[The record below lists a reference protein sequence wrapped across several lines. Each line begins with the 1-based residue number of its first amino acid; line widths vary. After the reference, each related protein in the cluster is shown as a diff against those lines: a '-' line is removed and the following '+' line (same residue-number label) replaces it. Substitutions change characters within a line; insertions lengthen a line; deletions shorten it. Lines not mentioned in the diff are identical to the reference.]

1 MIRKRFTTII
11 LIILLTILPIVSV
24 VMMYHITL
32 CETLSQMDSGCFG
45 DTNVLYKI
53 SESATKEAL
62 AEKTEALHDRAALYA
77 EQKNEGVTVK
87 AIYFNKYYVNFPM
100 KSGRFFRK
108 SDLTV
113 GNKVA
118 VIGKNLEASCYS
130 RDDKKYILLEG
141 QEYEVVGVI
150 GYAEETIIDNY
161 VYVNMLASENVVK
174 TNLYTLDLW
183 GEKSAVEEEFYNL
196 ISVEGLEIKELAN
209 VQSYGMTVFPKIL
222 YGRWFIWLFLC
233 NILCIAVV
241 SVQWIKLQKQE
252 IGIRRLVGESVIGVV
267 CRMTAKYLSYVG
279 ISVIISV
286 VVCVAKFSGYLRS
299 LSVGYA
305 ITLPVMLVIL
315 IVNVIGTAKTPLV
328 EAIK

>member
-1 MIRKRFTTII
+1 MIRKRVTTLI
-11 LIILLTILPIVSV
+11 LIILLTVLPIVSV

-45 DTNVLYKI
+45 DKNVLYKI
-53 SESATKEAL
+53 SESATGEVL
-62 AEKTEALHDRAALYA
+62 AEKIDALHDRAALYA

-87 AIYFNKYYVNFPM
+87 AVYFNKYYVNFPM

-108 SDLTV
+108 SDLTA
-113 GNKVA
+113 GSKVA
-118 VIGKNLEASCYS
+118 VIGKKLETDCYS
-130 RDDKKYILLEG
+130 RDDKKYILIEG

-150 GYAEETIIDNY
+150 GYEEETIIDNC
-161 VYVNMLASENVVK
+161 VYINMLASEGVVE
-174 TNLYTLDLW
+174 TNLYTLDVW
-183 GEKSAVEEEFYNL
+183 GEKTTAEEDFYNL
-196 ISVEGLEIKELAN
+196 LSTEGLEIKELTDT
-209 VQSYGMTVFPKIL
+209 QSYGMTIFLKIL

-252 IGIRRLVGESVIGVV
+252 IGIRRLVGGSVIDIVR
-267 CRMTAKYLSYVG
+267 RMTAKYLSYVG

-286 VVCVAKFSGYLRS
+286 VFCVANFSGYLRS